1 MRYRFGGLTFR
12 GAYTWRAYFRN
23 FSVGYAKFGVG
34 AGGGGVIYA
43 FNLGN
48 LWLQDPL
55 VGFLKSQSIS
65 IFTCMVPSCVWD
77 LIK

>member
-1 MRYRFGGLTFR
+1 MEGLFSEFFGRLCKIWGW
-12 GAYTWRAYFRN
+12 G
-23 FSVGYAKFGVG
+23 
-34 AGGGGVIYA
+34 GGGGVIYA
-43 FNLGN
+43 CNLGN